1 MLRVALSSIR
11 AHPVRLLSTA
21 LAVVLGIAFVAG
33 TLIYSDTTRGA
44 FDELFASEERPRALA
59 VQPVSDFS
67 TSFQGG
73 PPTGLSVPPELA
85 EEVEGVEGVAAAA
98 PVYSGLAQL
107 FDADGEPI
115 GGGGAPTQGDA
126 VPQIPEL
133 SDVELRAGRL
143 PDSEGEIALDAATA
157 ADQGLAPGGTIR
169 VSTGGPIEQLEVVGV
184 FGFQGDPD
192 YGTSTFSLLDPAT
205 ARDRYGAS
213 GASSIEVLLAEG
225 VDPAEGRDEVAA
237 AIGDE
242 YDVLT
247 GAEVADQSRSD
258 IGQFLGFIETF
269 LLVFAGISLLV
280 GGFIIF
286 NTFTITVAQRTRELA
301 LLRAVGAQRR
311 QVLGAVLAEAL
322 VVGLVGSAL
331 GLGLG
336 LLLALAIRAL
346 FEALGIGLPSGD
358 LVVAARTPIVA
369 LVVGTLITVLASVVP
384 AIRGTRVAPVEALRD
399 VSAPPSPTSSR
410 IRLGLVLLLLVLG
423 VGSLVLGLF
432 GSGGLA
438 AIGPGSALVILAVA
452 LLSSLVAGPIASAL
466 GAPVSALRGLPGELA
481 RENAVRNPRR
491 TASTASALMI
501 GVGLVSFVLIV
512 AASLQASIDKIIADQ
527 FRAELQVTAVD
538 FTGLPDGALDALDD
552 VDGVAAASP
561 QSVATIGVDGDAR
574 GALVLD
580 PATIGETYA
589 IEVSEGDLARL
600 GEGTIALGTDFAAAE
615 DLGVGDALEVQLSPT
630 GEPTPFEVV
639 AIYDPAS
646 IGDGNPVAVDY
657 EVYRDAVPDVRAF
670 LVSVALEE
678 GADVADVRTSIDAA
692 LADFPAVEV
701 QDLDE
706 IRAEIATQ
714 TNQLLGGIF
723 ALLFLSVFIA
733 LFGIVNTLN
742 LSILERTRELGLLRA
757 VGMSRRQTRTMV
769 RWESVVIS
777 VLGGLLGLVVGVLFG
792 ALAVSALR
800 DEGFEVLELP
810 VLQLVLALVL
820 SALAGIAAAVIPARR
835 ASRVDILRAIAA
847 E

>member
-1 MLRVALSSIR
+1 
-11 AHPVRLLSTA
+11 
-21 LAVVLGIAFVAG
+21 
-33 TLIYSDTTRGA
+33 
-44 FDELFASEERPRALA
+44 
-59 VQPVSDFS
+59 
-67 TSFQGG
+67 
-73 PPTGLSVPPELA
+73 
-85 EEVEGVEGVAAAA
+85 
-98 PVYSGLAQL
+98 
-107 FDADGEPI
+107 
-115 GGGGAPTQGDA
+115 
-126 VPQIPEL
+126 
-133 SDVELRAGRL
+133 
-143 PDSEGEIALDAATA
+143 
-157 ADQGLAPGGTIR
+157 
-169 VSTGGPIEQLEVVGV
+169 
-184 FGFQGDPD
+184 
-192 YGTSTFSLLDPAT
+192 
-205 ARDRYGAS
+205 
-213 GASSIEVLLAEG
+213 
-225 VDPAEGRDEVAA
+225 
-237 AIGDE
+237 
-242 YDVLT
+242 
-247 GAEVADQSRSD
+247 
-258 IGQFLGFIETF
+258 
-269 LLVFAGISLLV
+269 
-280 GGFIIF
+280 
-286 NTFTITVAQRTRELA
+286 
-301 LLRAVGAQRR
+301 
-311 QVLGAVLAEAL
+311 VLGAVLAEAL

-410 IRLGLVLLLLVLG
+410 IRLGLGLLLLVLG

-552 VDGVAAASP
+552 VDGVVAASP

-630 GEPTPFEVV
+630 GEPAPFEVV

-657 EVYRDAVPDVRAF
+657 GAYRDAVPDVRAF

-835 ASRVDILRAIAA
+835 ASRVDILQAIAA